1 MNTTDTITTVQQFHE
16 KTFEASDPEFLL
28 LYIPVLIWLIVV
40 IIFFSFMLRRYTF
53 KKWTDKANP
62 YISETFGMPRGVIRG
77 TITLSLLFFV
87 LLFETL
93 SLISTGLEA
102 RSEHLF
108 TAFELMIAFY
118 FGSKVM
124 HHLTSSDKKKNRDVA
139 DVIKTREEKKRGT
152 MGTSADD
159 NSVG

>member
-1 MNTTDTITTVQQFHE
+1 MNTTDTLTTVQQIQE

-28 LYIPVLIWLIVV
+28 LYIPVLIWLIGL
-40 IIFFSFMLRRYTF
+40 IIFFIYMLRKYTF
-53 KKWTDKANP
+53 GKWGNQTNP
-62 YISETFGMPRGVIRG
+62 YIHETLGMPRGVIRG

-139 DVIKTREEKKRGT
+139 EVIKSREKSRGKQ
-152 MGTSADD
+152 GNSLDHD
-159 NSVG
+159 SVG